1 MQLFTREWGA
11 GDRVAVLVH
20 GLFSSS
26 RTWHRLGPDLAER
39 GYRVVAVDLA
49 GHGRSPRLESYSIA
63 SLVRSIADT
72 VPLKPELA
80 IGHSLGGLTLSR
92 LIRRL
97 QPGRAVYIDPAF
109 LGTRLPWW
117 QRAGAP
123 MLFRSLLSRGA
134 DAVARSN
141 PRWHRDD
148 VEIEVGDYAAFD
160 RRFLRRFGD
169 GKAMPL
175 TPPDRM
181 AVPSLVMLADRS
193 RMVSSS
199 VADRLRRT
207 GFEVRTVAG
216 AGHTVHRDDF
226 AGFRSALSGWV

>member
-26 RTWHRLGPDLAER
+26 RTWRMIGPDLAER

-49 GHGRSPRLESYSIA
+49 GHGQSPRSTSYSLA
-63 SLVRSIADT
+63 GLVRSIADS
-72 VPLKPELA
+72 VPLRPELA
-80 IGHSLGGLTLSR
+80 IGHSLGGLVLSR
-92 LIRRL
+92 LVRRL
-97 QPGRAVYIDPAF
+97 QPERAVYIDPAF

-123 MLFRSLLSRGA
+123 MLFHSLLNRRA
-134 DAVARSN
+134 EAVARSN

-148 VEIEVGDYAAFD
+148 VEIEVTDYAAFD
-160 RRFLRRFGD
+160 RRFFRRFGD

-175 TPPDRM
+175 SAPDRM
-181 AVPSLVMLADRS
+181 AVPSMMMLADRS
-193 RMVSSS
+193 RLVSASM
-199 VADRLRRT
+199 AERIRAL
-207 GFEVRTVAG
+207 GFDVRVVAG

-226 AGFRSALSGWV
+226 GGFQRALNGWA

>member
-1 MQLFTREWGA
+1 MQLFTREWGT

-26 RTWHRLGPDLAER
+26 RTWHRLGPDLAGR

-49 GHGRSPRLESYSIA
+49 GHGQSPRSNAYSLA
-63 SLVRSIADT
+63 GLVRSIADS
-72 VPLKPELA
+72 VPLRPELA

-92 LIRRL
+92 LVGRL
-97 QPGRAVYIDPAF
+97 QPRSAVYIDPAF

-123 MLFRSLLSRGA
+123 MLFHGLLNRRA

-141 PRWHRDD
+141 PRWNRDD
-148 VEIEVGDYAAFD
+148 VEIEVSDYAAFD
-160 RRFLRRFGD
+160 RRFFRRFGD
-169 GKAMPL
+169 GRAMPL
-175 TPPDRM
+175 TAPDRM
-181 AVPSLVMLADRS
+181 AVPSLLMLADRS
-193 RMVSSS
+193 KLVSTPVAERMR
-199 VADRLRRT
+199 RL
-207 GFEVRTVAG
+207 GFEVRVVSG

-226 AGFRSALSGWV
+226 PGFLRALRGWV

>member
-26 RTWHRLGPDLAER
+26 RTWHRLGPELAER

-49 GHGRSPRLESYSIA
+49 GHGQSPRSSWYSLS
-63 SLVRSIADT
+63 SLVRGIADS

-80 IGHSLGGLTLSR
+80 IGHSLGGLALSR
-92 LIRRL
+92 LVRRL
-97 QPGRAVYIDPAF
+97 QPERAVYIDPAF

-123 MLFRSLLSRGA
+123 MLFHGILNRPERSIQ
-134 DAVARSN
+134 RSN
-141 PRWHRDD
+141 PRWGSDD
-148 VEIEVGDYAAFD
+148 VAIEAGDYAAFD
-160 RRFLRRFGD
+160 RRFFRHFGD
-169 GKAMPL
+169 GRTMPL
-175 TPPDRM
+175 TAPDSM
-181 AVPSLVMLADRS
+181 AVPSMMMLADRS
-193 RMVSSS
+193 KMVSTSL
-199 VADRLRRT
+199 ADRLRRV
-207 GFEVRTVAG
+207 GFEIRTVVG

-226 AGFRSALSGWV
+226 AGFQRALSGWA